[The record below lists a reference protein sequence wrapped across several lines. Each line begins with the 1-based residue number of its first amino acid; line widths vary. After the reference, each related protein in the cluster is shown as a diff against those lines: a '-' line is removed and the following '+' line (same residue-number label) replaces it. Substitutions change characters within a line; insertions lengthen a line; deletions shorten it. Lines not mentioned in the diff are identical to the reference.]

1 MAGFLDLTGLSHFK
15 TKLLEAVNATFL
27 TQKDASATY
36 LGINAKAKSA
46 AKADSAGSATKATLD
61 GNGANIAATY
71 LPLSGGT
78 LTGGVG
84 QTIVNI
90 AQTSGDVSLAANRCH
105 KMTISG
111 ATTFQLPV
119 GNLGVFTQIKVMVK
133 VDGTP
138 SINWGTD
145 RFFNK
150 AVPRIE
156 SGWYDFYFDHDPVAN
171 AWVAGAVPKGGA

>member
-78 LTGGVG
+78 LLPQNDNFWGHYFSASGGKFG
-84 QTIVNI
+84 C
-90 AQTSGDVSLAANRCH
+90 LHAN
-105 KMTISG
+105 
-111 ATTFQLPV
+111 
-119 GNLGVFTQIKVMVK
+119 
-133 VDGTP
+133 
-138 SINWGTD
+138 
-145 RFFNK
+145 
-150 AVPRIE
+150 
-156 SGWYDFYFDHDPVAN
+156 
-171 AWVAGAVPKGGA
+171 